1 MNDRGGCTEAD
12 AGLTP
17 LWTAREAAECLGMG
31 ESSFR
36 FYVFGGRIP
45 HYKISG
51 YFRSGIVR
59 FHPEDIRRWGRM
71 REAGKEEWIEMAKA
85 IDGGKDKMMTIEEL
99 AEFLSISR
107 YTLYNWTSTRNLP
120 FYKIGRTVR
129 FRMKD
134 IEAWLEKQKVEQSR
148 IKEGHWTKDRW

>member
-99 AEFLSISR
+99 AEGLTTVSEVTIQA
-107 YTLYNWTSTRNLP
+107 TL
-120 FYKIGRTVR
+120 RTVR
-129 FRMKD
+129 R
-134 IEAWLEKQKVEQSR
+134 EVVQEVENPGIVGVAAVHRERRAVLAFAFAAGRQ
-148 IKEGHWTKDRW
+148 